1 MLAVCLYCFHPC
13 PWQHLIPEVC
23 WGTNVWL
30 IWGQWVK
37 RSDFLGISGKYRSYI
52 LKEITKL
59 AMLPPLYIMAYRY
72 YFRHSLHTICHQE
85 VNSPGGEVQRKGAW
99 LNELHRNRPRATGI
113 NLPSGCIKQ
122 KNLLFKLVWKR
133 CFIYNRIICNWY
145 IQASYSS
152 SHFLTPF

>member
-1 MLAVCLYCFHPC
+1 MPLLFSSPSLTT
-13 PWQHLIPEVC
+13 LIPRCLREECVTYL
-23 WGTNVWL
+23 GTMRKKKW
-30 IWGQWVK
+30 
-37 RSDFLGISGKYRSYI
+37 FSGKYRSYI

-122 KNLLFKLVWKR
+122 KILLFKFVWKR
-133 CFIYNRIICNWY
+133 CFIYNIIISNWY
-145 IQASYSS
+145 IQASYSN